1 MSTGIRER
9 AEAIFL
15 LVAALPRDRWNE
27 DLAGRCAGDAALER
41 EVRSLLECHDGA
53 EGFLDA
59 AELGHARPA
68 PPPDEEL
75 AAGTRIGEYVVQR
88 LLGKGGMGNVYVAEQ
103 DRPRRTVALKVI
115 RRGIG
120 TSGLQ
125 RRFEHEAEILGRLH
139 HPGIAQV
146 YEAGASPAA
155 GGGAGLQPYIAMELI
170 HGLPLNSYAAE
181 KGLPTPERLELMAKV
196 CDAVH
201 HAHQRGVIHRDLK
214 PANILVDEHGQPKVL
229 DFGVARAADADL
241 RVTTLRTSVGQL
253 IGTLPYMSPEQ
264 VLGDPAEV
272 DTRSD
277 VYALGVLLY
286 QVLTGRLPLDVS
298 SRSLVEAAR
307 VVRDELPTRIG
318 RMDRAFRGDI
328 ETIVAGALEKDKARR
343 YQSAADLGADLRRAV
358 AGEPILAKQDSALYV
373 LRTQFRRH
381 RVPVLGA
388 LAIFVAIVAF
398 AVYASVAARTERRL
412 ASAATN
418 ALTAARREAERASEA
433 GARLSAELARS
444 NIERGRLLG
453 LSGSLAAAED
463 LIWPAHVRNPGS
475 RLTLFALWELYAHH
489 RCEGAIPI
497 PLPLDPPSRS
507 TAALRTRMQLS
518 ADGSLIVA
526 CAEVPTAAVWDTATM
541 DRVATVGRG
550 DAPITGLAFSRGG
563 PLATGDARGRI
574 LLWDARSGAELGM
587 VRTGGVAPT
596 DLAFDRTG
604 AVLGA
609 VLRNGSIA
617 LFDTQAVASGDSEPK
632 RLLAQR
638 PGLNARTISFSP
650 AADLVALG
658 RADEILT
665 IARVPGLE
673 TIYDLTTPDDH
684 PPQIAWSPDGSL
696 VAGGGGGRIVRLW
709 NAASGSI
716 AGTLR
721 ASNGLVGGV
730 AFTPDGRGLLA
741 SGWWRVNHWDLAT
754 QQIVRSFSGF
764 TSTATDV
771 AVSPD
776 GRRVWTNLT
785 SMIRAWELG
794 PDAGLTRITAPTTRT
809 LIVFSPTGEM
819 IAGEADGAVNLLKDP
834 TGELVATLG
843 TGPRRIRSI
852 AVSPIAPIAATTSV
866 VGLLSLWDLER
877 RALITEWGGFK
888 MTTNDGMRFDS
899 TGTRL
904 VTPAAGDTFKV
915 IEVPSGR
922 EVLAIRSD
930 GAEALC
936 AAFSP
941 DDRIIATTTRHRT
954 VHLYDAAT
962 GALLRHCER
971 PLGSPWTV
979 VFSPDGQ
986 KVLAG
991 NWARSIDIWDV
1002 ATGRLDRSLTGHQ
1015 GLVTDVSFHPRE
1027 PSLLASCG
1035 ADGQVMLWDLSDPHN
1050 TPILTLRGFDDGWEV
1065 WSLDFDRSGSRLTAT
1080 SGLGTTLIWDLHH
1093 FDRHIG
1099 GNMRTWI
1106 EQHPDLLPEGFDEAA
1121 AMEQRKSLLTR
1132 GPPRP

>member
-15 LVAALPRDRWNE
+15 LVAALPRERWDE

-75 AAGTRIGEYVVQR
+75 SAGTRIGEYVIQR

-146 YEAGASPAA
+146 YEAGASPGA
-155 GGGAGLQPYIAMELI
+155 GGGSQPYIAMELI
-170 HGLPLNSYAAE
+170 HGPPLNAYAEE
-181 KGLPTPERLELMAKV
+181 KRLRTPERLELMAKV

-214 PANILVDEHGQPKVL
+214 PANILVDEHGQPKIL

-241 RVTTLRTSVGQL
+241 RVTTLQTSVGQL

-264 VLGDPAEV
+264 VLGDPSEV

-307 VVRDELPTRIG
+307 VVRDEAPTRIG
-318 RMDRAFRGDI
+318 RMDRSYRGDI

-343 YQSAADLGADLRRAV
+343 YQSAADLGADLRRAI

-373 LRTQFRRH
+373 LGKQFRRH

-388 LAIFVAIVAF
+388 LAVFGAIVAF
-398 AVYASVAARTERRL
+398 AVHASVSARKERRL
-412 ASAATN
+412 ATAATN
-418 ALTAARREAERASEA
+418 ALAAARSEGERASDA
-433 GARLSAELARS
+433 RARLSVELARS

-463 LIWPAHVRNPGS
+463 LIWPEHLRNLGS
-475 RLTLFALWELYAHH
+475 RQTFFALWELYAHD
-489 RCEGAIPI
+489 RCEGSIPG
-497 PLPLDPPSRS
+497 
-507 TAALRTRMQLS
+507 AAPRMTRMQLS
-518 ADGSLIVA
+518 ADGRLIAA
-526 CAEVPTAAVWDTATM
+526 CGDVPLAVVWDTGTM
-541 DRVATVGRG
+541 DRVATVGRP
-550 DAPITGLAFSRGG
+550 DTTVTALAFSRLG
-563 PLATGDARGRI
+563 PLATGDADGRI
-574 LLWDARSGAELGM
+574 ALWDPRTGAELAV
-587 VRTGGVAPT
+587 VRAGGPAPA
-596 DLAFDRTG
+596 DLAFDHTG

-609 VLRNGSIA
+609 ALRDGSA
-617 LFDTQAVASGDSEPK
+617 AMFDARVERAGAEPDAD
-632 RLLAQR
+632 RLLSRR
-638 PGLNARTISFSP
+638 PGLNARTIAFNP

-658 RADEILT
+658 RADEQVT
-665 IARVPGLE
+665 IAGVPGLE
-673 TIYDLTTPDDH
+673 TARDLPCTEDR
-684 PPQIAWSPDGSL
+684 PPQVAWSPDGSL
-696 VAGGGGGRIVRLW
+696 LATAGGSRLVRVWDAAAGAIV
-709 NAASGSI
+709 A
-716 AGTLR
+716 TLR
-721 ASNGLVGGV
+721 APNGAVGGI
-730 AFTPDGRGLLA
+730 AFTPDGRGLLT
-741 SGWWRVNHWDLAT
+741 SGWWRLNHWDLAS
-754 QQIVRSFSGF
+754 QQVVGSVSGF
-764 TSTATDV
+764 RATALDV

-776 GRRVWTNLT
+776 GRRVWANLT
-785 SMIRAWELG
+785 GMLRAWELD
-794 PDAGLTRITAPTTRT
+794 PDAGMTRITVPTTRT
-809 LIVFSPTGEM
+809 LVVFSPTGEL
-819 IAGEADGAVNLLKDP
+819 IAGEADGAVSLLKDP
-834 TGELVATLG
+834 TGEPIATLG
-843 TGPRRIRSI
+843 KGPRRIRAI
-852 AVSPIAPIAATTSV
+852 TVSPTAPIAATMSV

-877 RALITEWGGFK
+877 RELITEWPGFK
-888 MTTNDGMRFDS
+888 MATNDGMRFDS

-904 VTPAAGDTFKV
+904 VVPAARETFRV
-915 IEVPSGR
+915 VEIPSGR
-922 EVLAIRSD
+922 VLLTIPGD
-930 GAEALC
+930 GDEALG

-941 DDRIIATTTRHRT
+941 DDRIIATTTRFRT

-962 GALLRHCER
+962 GAFIRDCEK
-971 PLGSPWTV
+971 PLSSPWTA
-979 VFSPDGQ
+979 VFSPDGR
-986 KVLAG
+986 KVVAG
-991 NWARSIDIWDV
+991 NWSRYIDVWDV
-1002 ATGRLDRSLTGHQ
+1002 GTGRLERSLTGHR
-1015 GLVTDVSFHPRE
+1015 GLVTDLAFHPRE
-1027 PSLLASCG
+1027 PDLLASCG
-1035 ADGQVMLWDLSDPHN
+1035 ADGQVMLWDVSDPHN

-1065 WSLDFDRSGSRLTAT
+1065 WALDLDRTGSRLTAT
-1080 SGLGTTLIWDLHH
+1080 NGLGTTLIWDLHY

-1106 EQHPDLLPEGFDEAA
+1106 EQHPDLVPDGFDVGA
-1121 AMEQRKSLLTR
+1121 AMKQRESLLR
-1132 GPPRP
+1132 HRAR